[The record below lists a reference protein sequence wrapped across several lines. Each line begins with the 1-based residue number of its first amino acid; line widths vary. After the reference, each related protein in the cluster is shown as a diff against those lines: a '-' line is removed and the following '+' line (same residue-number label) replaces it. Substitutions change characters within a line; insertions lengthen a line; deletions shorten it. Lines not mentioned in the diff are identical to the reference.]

1 MTKQFESLLR
11 ARRNP
16 SWLKGRQA
24 ACLVFSFS
32 LRCINKTSTIII
44 IKGAQKWE
52 FGILSSFIGATTL
65 AGVHDAAYSMEGRT
79 LLQPLLG

>member
-16 SWLKGRQA
+16 SWLKG
-24 ACLVFSFS
+24 
-32 LRCINKTSTIII
+32 
-44 IKGAQKWE
+44 AQKWK
-52 FGILSSFIGATTL
+52 FSILSSFIGAITL
-65 AGVHDAAYSMEGRT
+65 GGVHDAAYSMEGRT